1 MNRQV
6 TFLTLCVMALVV
18 FTAPAQTASI
28 KVSYDDSKP
37 NPSSGET
44 NTFKMQLVAG
54 TESSLYYNTMSMYCD
69 SICSTPGGEH
79 LLKEIQMKAWTVET
93 PGGGMTID
101 MRRPAPRKEIWT
113 YVVKDSKKSTSTV
126 YDKWG
131 DTEGVY
137 TEPFDEIQWQLADS
151 VKNILGYEC
160 TKATTSYHGRRWTA
174 WFTPEIP
181 LLDGPWKFRG
191 LPGLILE
198 VSASPDF
205 SFVAT
210 GIETESGNMPSV
222 YSPGNYTKV
231 DRKKALSDAEYFF
244 NHRMEL
250 LSARFGGR
258 VTYKGN
264 GKPEPKFIR
273 EQHAIETDY
282 KSK

>member
-1 MNRQV
+1 MNKTV
-6 TFLTLCVMALVV
+6 IYLTLCIIALAV
-18 FTAPAQTASI
+18 FTTSAQTASI
-28 KVSYDDSKP
+28 KVSYDASKT
-37 NPSSGET
+37 NPSSGDT

-54 TESSLYYNTMSMYCD
+54 NESSLYFNTMSMYCD
-69 SICSTPGGEH
+69 SICSTPGGEQM
-79 LLKEIQMKAWTVET
+79 LKEVQMKAWTVET

-101 MRRPAPRKEIWT
+101 MRRPAPRKEVHT
-113 YVVKDSKKSTSTV
+113 YVVKNSKKSTCTV

-137 TEPFDEIQWQLADS
+137 TEPFDELQWQLADS

-160 TKATTSYHGRRWTA
+160 NMATADYHGRRWTA

-181 LLDGPWKFRG
+181 LQDGPWKFRG

-198 VSASPDF
+198 VSAAPGF

-210 GIETESGNMPSV
+210 GIENESANVPSV
-222 YSPGNYTKV
+222 YNLGNYNKV
-231 DRKKALSDAEYFF
+231 DRRKALSDAEYFF

-250 LSARFGGR
+250 LSARFGAQ